1 VLCGTLKAITVV
13 SAAETVQLANAGG
26 RVTLIARGATL
37 QQIFAEWARVGGTR
51 IDNAET
57 IPATTVDLN
66 FTDATED
73 EALQVLLRGM
83 NFVLV
88 ERPQDAQPPAA
99 SRIARIVVAPAR
111 MPAQTTNEITLP
123 ALVSAPSAAASLVQR
138 IIGLDGL
145 PVPDDQADAPPRGVQ

>member
-13 SAAETVQLANAGG
+13 SAAETVQLAIAGG
-26 RVTLIARGATL
+26 RVTLVARGATL

-99 SRIARIVVAPAR
+99 SRIARIVVAPAHR
-111 MPAQTTNEITLP
+111 PLFSTWTTAAGLGLRSTTLGDQP
-123 ALVSAPSAAASLVQR
+123 MARGSARAR
-138 IIGLDGL
+138 DGN
-145 PVPDDQADAPPRGVQ
+145 VH

>member
-1 VLCGTLKAITVV
+1 
-13 SAAETVQLANAGG
+13 
-26 RVTLIARGATL
+26 L
-37 QQIFAEWARVGGTR
+37 QQILAEWARVGGTQ

-57 IPATTVDLN
+57 MPAATLDLH
-66 FTDATED
+66 FTDTTEE

-88 ERPQDAQPPAA
+88 ERPQDAQPSMA

-111 MPAQTTNEITLP
+111 MPAQTVNELTSPPL
-123 ALVSAPSAAASLVQR
+123 ASSPSAAASLVQR

-145 PVPDDQADAPPRGVQ
+145 PVPDDQADVPPQGAQ